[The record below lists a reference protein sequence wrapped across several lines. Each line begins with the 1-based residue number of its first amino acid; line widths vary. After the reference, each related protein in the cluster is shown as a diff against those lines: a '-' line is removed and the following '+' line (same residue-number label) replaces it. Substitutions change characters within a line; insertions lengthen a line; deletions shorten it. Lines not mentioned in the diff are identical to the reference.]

1 MDPQRVY
8 ADSLRDGARQ
18 YELERLRQ
26 GYENTVVIASSAS
39 NNDLATIE
47 DAVVRESTGA
57 TAPAV
62 NKRNRAQRALY
73 EVANKVHKTQP
84 NATAKVKESYQSV
97 PVQAATGNGSGELG
111 FQLEMDELD

>member
-8 ADSLRDGARQ
+8 SDSLRDGARQ

-26 GYENTVVIASSAS
+26 GQENTVAIASSAS
-39 NNDLATIE
+39 NAVATIE
-47 DAVVRESTGA
+47 DSVVRESTGA

-84 NATAKVKESYQSV
+84 NTTAKAKESYQPE
-97 PVQAATGNGSGELG
+97 PVQAAAGNGSGELG